1 MNDIP
6 EGEEDEFDDSASQM
20 TGMSR
25 ASRVTAKTNASWKS
39 NMTGRSKAGGS
50 AWGGSQVSRAS
61 GMSNASSVAPQLA
74 TADFDN
80 MMDEFLG
87 GVGGHGR
94 GRRMK
99 KGSGNE
105 GYWGKQTGMEQL
117 KEIRGDLGP
126 ARLTT
131 RTLREAGMDQ
141 KKGVK

>member
-1 MNDIP
+1 
-6 EGEEDEFDDSASQM
+6 
-20 TGMSR
+20 
-25 ASRVTAKTNASWKS
+25 
-39 NMTGRSKAGGS
+39 MTGRSKAGGS
-50 AWGGSQVSRAS
+50 AWGGSQVSKAS
-61 GMSNASSVAPQLA
+61 GASNASSVAPQLA